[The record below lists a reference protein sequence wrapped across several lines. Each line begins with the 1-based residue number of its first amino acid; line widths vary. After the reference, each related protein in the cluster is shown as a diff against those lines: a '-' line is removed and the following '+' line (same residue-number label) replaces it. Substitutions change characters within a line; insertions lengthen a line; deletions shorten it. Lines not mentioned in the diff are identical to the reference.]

1 MVCEG
6 GWAGLTSCV
15 RADAQM
21 CCLLLKKSH
30 KLADCQ
36 PICIKNMPIIYILI
50 IKHNCSAVAVFFH
63 LELCHTD
70 ITWLFTCVSF
80 KKNNV
85 WKLWYKNLILKNFLF
100 LLHADSMEQFLA
112 GRVTPHS
119 FFVCCRAPPQTKV
132 DHNIIKRLSQ
142 HHHII
147 TDSSKACC
155 GNRSQAPVFFCLA
168 LLTFS

>member
-85 WKLWYKNLILKNFLF
+85 WKLWCKNLILKKLF
-100 LLHADSMEQFLA
+100 IFVACRQYGA
-112 GRVTPHS
+112 IPCRTCYTS
-119 FFVCCRAPPQTKV
+119 FFFCVAELPLRQQWTIISSS
-132 DHNIIKRLSQ
+132 DSHNIIIS
-142 HHHII
+142 
-147 TDSSKACC
+147 
-155 GNRSQAPVFFCLA
+155 
-168 LLTFS
+168 